1 MARFLF
7 LLPFVPEG
15 HYKRGKR
22 ESEEEEEEKER
33 RRRGQETNRRHQN
46 LFGGFSSWRAREVF
60 SALILSSLP
69 ALSLFFSREKLLCLF
84 LFFPRPFMMHLKDT
98 WYFRLLIS
106 VTSNDVGKNS
116 PEARSK
122 LFAGSNRGLLLP
134 SSEIRD
140 LPCFWKLPPVTRRR
154 TCSEEEGL
162 FWRRRPF
169 PFSQPK
175 KGKLN
180 CLGRCRQRHWAERL
194 YDRLLRHVGARK
206 AKDRKKNEERF

>member
-1 MARFLF
+1 MESGRG
-7 LLPFVPEG
+7 LLRS
-15 HYKRGKR
+15 H
-22 ESEEEEEEKER
+22 
-33 RRRGQETNRRHQN
+33 
-46 LFGGFSSWRAREVF
+46 
-60 SALILSSLP
+60 
-69 ALSLFFSREKLLCLF
+69 SLFFASLVPFLF
-84 LFFPRPFMMHLKDT
+84 QTKTSLPLPFFPRPFKMHLKDT

-122 LFAGSNRGLLLP
+122 KFAGSNRGLLLP
-134 SSEIRD
+134 SSEIKD

-175 KGKLN
+175 KRKTKLPWQMPPTP
-180 CLGRCRQRHWAERL
+180 LGRETL
-194 YDRLLRHVGARK
+194 
-206 AKDRKKNEERF
+206 